1 MAFLFIK
8 IQIQINKILST
19 YNRTLT
25 MQVMLSAQ
33 NSELILNIKLQR
45 KVISLNKSCSPKNK
59 DE

>member
-25 MQVMLSAQ
+25 MQVIKAAPR
-33 NSELILNIKLQR
+33 ILNLSSI
-45 KVISLNKSCSPKNK
+45 
-59 DE
+59 